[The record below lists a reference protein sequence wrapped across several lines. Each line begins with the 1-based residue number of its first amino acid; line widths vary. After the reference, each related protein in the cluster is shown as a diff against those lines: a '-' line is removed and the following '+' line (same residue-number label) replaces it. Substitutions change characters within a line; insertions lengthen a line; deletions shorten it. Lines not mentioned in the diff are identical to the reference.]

1 MDEDPDVPD
10 DPDDLDPTRAKFLP
24 ILFYVLGFMVA
35 LAVLAAA
42 AAWLLRH
49 LG

>member
-1 MDEDPDVPD
+1 MDEDPDEGD
-10 DPDDLDPTRAKFLP
+10 ESRSAKFLP

-35 LAVLAAA
+35 LGVLAAI
-42 AAWLLRH
+42 AAWLLRR